1 MNPSD
6 RIVVTIFFGIFVE
19 ALPFLLAG
27 VLVSSAIHLF
37 VTPERV
43 QRLLPRRPLGAALA
57 GATLGLI
64 FPMCECGAV
73 PTARSLMQKGAAVPL
88 GLAFMLAAPVVN
100 PIVIAS
106 TAVAFAGVLGWGFV
120 AERIGLSL
128 AIAVAVALV
137 LGRGSAAQA
146 LLARGGDDG
155 HDDGSYHD
163 HDCDHDHGSGPALL
177 RLLRHAGDE
186 LFEMGRCLVVGGLL
200 AAGLQVALSPAAL
213 LTLRHGVV
221 VPVLVMMALAVVLS
235 ICSTVDA
242 FVALSFVG
250 SFAPPALLA
259 FLVFGPMIDLKSTLM
274 FTAAF
279 RRSIVVGIVALTALL
294 VLGAGVALQ
303 IQIRR

>member
-1 MNPSD
+1 
-6 RIVVTIFFGIFVE
+6 
-19 ALPFLLAG
+19 
-27 VLVSSAIHLF
+27 
-37 VTPERV
+37 
-43 QRLLPRRPLGAALA
+43 
-57 GATLGLI
+57 
-64 FPMCECGAV
+64 
-73 PTARSLMQKGAAVPL
+73 MQKGAPVPL
-88 GLAFMLAAPVVN
+88 GLAFMLASPVVN

-120 AERIGLSL
+120 AGRIGLSL

-137 LGRGSAAQA
+137 LGRGPAAQA
-146 LLARGGDDG
+146 LLAPGGHDG
-155 HDDGSYHD
+155 HGDGGNHD
-163 HDCDHDHGSGPALL
+163 HDCDHDHGRGPALL

-186 LFEMGRCLVVGGLL
+186 LFEMGRYLVVGGLL
-200 AAGLQVALSPAAL
+200 AAGLQVSLSPAAL
-213 LTLRHGVV
+213 LALRHGVV

-259 FLVFGPMIDLKSTLM
+259 FLVFGPLIDLKSTLM

-279 RRSIVVGIVALTALL
+279 RRRIVVGIVALTALL

-303 IQIRR
+303 MAMQIRM

>member
-37 VTPERV
+37 ATPERM
-43 QRLLPRRPLGAALA
+43 QRLLPRRPLGAALV
-57 GATLGLI
+57 GATLGLV
-64 FPMCECGAV
+64 FPVCECGAV
-73 PTARSLMQKGAAVPL
+73 PTARSLMQKRAPVPL
-88 GLAFMLAAPVVN
+88 GLAFMLASPVVN

-120 AERIGLSL
+120 AGRIGLSL

-137 LGRGSAAQA
+137 LGRGPVAHT
-146 LLARGGDDG
+146 LLARGDHGG
-155 HDDGSYHD
+155 HSDAR
-163 HDCDHDHGSGPALL
+163 DHDHGHRGGPALL
-177 RLLRHAGDE
+177 RLLWHAGDE
-186 LFEMGRCLVVGGLL
+186 FFEMGRYLVVGGLL
-200 AAGLQVALSPAAL
+200 AAGLQVSLSPTAL

-221 VPVLVMMALAVVLS
+221 LPVLVMMALAIVLS

-274 FTAAF
+274 FTTAF
-279 RRSIVVGIVALTALL
+279 RQRIVVGIVALTALL
-294 VLGAGVALQ
+294 VLGAAVALQ
-303 IQIRR
+303 TRM

>member
-37 VTPERV
+37 VTPERM
-43 QRLLPRRPLGAALA
+43 QRLLPRRPLGAALV
-57 GATLGLI
+57 GATLGLV
-64 FPMCECGAV
+64 FPVCECGAV
-73 PTARSLMQKGAAVPL
+73 PTARSLMQKGAPVPL
-88 GLAFMLAAPVVN
+88 GLAFMLASPVVN

-120 AERIGLSL
+120 AGRIGLSL

-137 LGRGSAAQA
+137 LGRGPVAHTV
-146 LLARGGDDG
+146 LARGDHGGHGDAR
-155 HDDGSYHD
+155 
-163 HDCDHDHGSGPALL
+163 DHDHGHRGDPALL
-177 RLLRHAGDE
+177 RLLWHAGDE
-186 LFEMGRCLVVGGLL
+186 FFEMGRYLVVGGLL
-200 AAGLQVALSPAAL
+200 AAGLQVSLSPTAL

-221 VPVLVMMALAVVLS
+221 LPVLVMMALAIVLS

-274 FTAAF
+274 FTTAF
-279 RRSIVVGIVALTALL
+279 RRRIVVGIVALTALL

-303 IQIRR
+303 TRM

>member
-6 RIVVTIFFGIFVE
+6 CIVVTIFFGIFVE

-57 GATLGLI
+57 GATLGLV
-64 FPMCECGAV
+64 FPVCECGAV
-73 PTARSLMQKGAAVPL
+73 PTARSLMQKGAPIPL
-88 GLAFMLAAPVVN
+88 GLAFMLASPVVN

-106 TAVAFAGVLGWGFV
+106 TALAFAGVLGWGFV
-120 AERIGLSL
+120 AWRIGLSF

-137 LGRGSAAQA
+137 LGRGPATHA
-146 LLARGGDDG
+146 LLAPSDRGDG
-155 HDDGSYHD
+155 CNHN
-163 HDCDHDHGSGPALL
+163 HGEGPALL

-186 LFEMGRCLVVGGLL
+186 FFEMGRYLVGGGLL
-200 AAGLQVALSPAAL
+200 AAGLQVFLSPAAL

-221 VPVLVMMALAVVLS
+221 VSVLVMMALAVVLS

-242 FVALSFVG
+242 FVALSFVA

-274 FTAAF
+274 FAAAF
-279 RRSIVVGIVALTALL
+279 RRRIVVGIVALTALL

-303 IQIRR
+303 IRM